1 MKELKCPHCQQVFA
15 IDESEY
21 IELLNQVKT
30 ESFSEELN
38 RRVEEI
44 NRTQEAERKAA
55 LAELRQQKDA
65 ENAEKD
71 KEIECLKQ
79 QINDAEKSFSTNV
92 ELAIAKK
99 EQELAQLFVAK
110 EQELNKQLLD
120 KEHKIGELRARILR
134 NHSEKQMDLEARA
147 MAQKE
152 LQKAKEEIRDLLKT
166 KEEQIAQLQNEA
178 KLSEQKSKMAEQ
190 ALRNEYEATTRKL
203 TYQNPTMKAKFDE
216 AREAA
221 KAIEVK

>member
-55 LAELRQQKDA
+55 LAELRQQKEA

-134 NHSEKQMDLEARA
+134 NDSEKQMDLIEARA

-166 KEEQIAQLQNEA
+166 KEEQMAQLQNEA

-190 ALRNEYEATTRKL
+190 ALRNEYEATIRKL
-203 TYQNPTMKAKFDE
+203 TYSNNESK
-216 AREAA
+216 
-221 KAIEVK
+221 V